1 MNIMKIKK
9 SKTLVHGKNGR
20 IEQDKENL
28 IKLNNELQETLSI
41 LWNAQKT
48 LQKDRTLWKENLDS
62 SISASN
68 MICLKHVPKF
78 DEYNKS
84 IMELIE
90 FSTKTRNSSK
100 YSITLECRKFSQQKF
115 VMSWISNEQ
124 KEHFDKPLKEL
135 ISLIGFASRHEERY
149 IRQAMKWF
157 TGDKNI
163 IIPLL
168 EELCAFVAVN
178 TNLIEDG
185 AKRLNDDE
193 RLSLENLKKLS
204 NIAHLKLQ
212 AIDEKLEEVSQHIKT
227 IQRILEQSKNSI
239 EKVNIL
245 VGIDELESRFGN
257 RIPETS
263 KVLSQYNTDE
273 MKNKMLEARKLS
285 HTVNAYREI
294 R

>member
-1 MNIMKIKK
+1 MKIKK

-124 KEHFDKPLKEL
+124 KERFDKPLKEL
-135 ISLIGFASRHEERY
+135 ISLIGFASKHEERY
-149 IRQAMKWF
+149 IHQAMKWF

-168 EELCAFVAVN
+168 EELCAFVAGN
-178 TNLIEDG
+178 TTFIEEG
-185 AKRLNDDE
+185 AKHLNNDE

-204 NIAHLKLQ
+204 NIAQLKLQ
-212 AIDEKLEEVSQHIKT
+212 LIDEKLEEVSQHIKT

>member
-1 MNIMKIKK
+1 MKIKK
-9 SKTLVHGKNGR
+9 SKTLIHGKNGR

-48 LQKDRTLWKENLDS
+48 LQEDRTLWKENLDS

-90 FSTKTRNSSK
+90 FSTKMRNSSK
-100 YSITLECRKFSQQKF
+100 YSIAWECRQFTRQKF

-124 KEHFDKPLKEL
+124 KEHFDKPVKEL

-149 IRQAMKWF
+149 IRQAMKGF
-157 TGDKNI
+157 TEGKN

-168 EELCAFVAVN
+168 EELCAFVAGN
-178 TNLIEDG
+178 TTFIEEG
-185 AKRLNDDE
+185 AKHLNDDE

-204 NIAHLKLQ
+204 NIAQLKLQ
-212 AIDEKLEEVSQHIKT
+212 LIDEKLEEVSQHIKT